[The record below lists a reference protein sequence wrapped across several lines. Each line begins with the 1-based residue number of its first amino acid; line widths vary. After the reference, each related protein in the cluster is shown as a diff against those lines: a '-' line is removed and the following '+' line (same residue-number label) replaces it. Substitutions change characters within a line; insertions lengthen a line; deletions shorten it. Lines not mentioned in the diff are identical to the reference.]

1 MGCNKSSSMR
11 EVYKNTILPQETRKT
26 LNRQPFFIPKTNGKK
41 NKKNPKISRRN
52 H

>member
-1 MGCNKSSSMR
+1 MR

-41 NKKNPKISRRN
+41 KTRKTPKLAEGNKL
-52 H
+52 